1 MQSNKH
7 KRPPDHEHAQI
18 RATERVSE
26 QSTIQTNR
34 DSFTIHP
41 SLWLWQ
47 LLKKPQQQPTGLS
60 NSSTRW
66 MDGMEQTICLQQ
78 RNKPKNLLRGG
89 EEKASKLALL
99 KCPATEK
106 RLHLSAS
113 GVQDE
118 GEER

>member
-1 MQSNKH
+1 MNTGTDKSHREGQKA
-7 KRPPDHEHAQI
+7 EHNTNAQ
-18 RATERVSE
+18 R
-26 QSTIQTNR
+26 
-34 DSFTIHP
+34 FLHHP
-41 SLWLWQ
+41 FLWLWL
-47 LLKKPQQQPTGLS
+47 LLKKPQPQPQPQPTGLS
-60 NSSTRW
+60 NSSTGW

-89 EEKASKLALL
+89 EEKASELAPL

-106 RLHLSAS
+106 RLHLSVS